1 VLKDYGQTDR
11 DISYICLDIRERDF
25 YALIEEAEKAID
37 GKIYL
42 VDNNNKIISCEN
54 IDFIGKDISTLNG
67 FNLASYNAHENSD
80 MKINGDKS
88 LVIRRQLPDFNW
100 NIIAIVSVQNF
111 DNKTRIIYISL
122 LQVSVIAFLLS
133 FVLAAFLSSNITGRI
148 TKLTD
153 FIRNVDIEKQ
163 YNYLEVNE
171 SYKDEVNE
179 LIKAFNNMM
188 HENNI
193 LVNEVYKRNL
203 EKKSLEIKVLQAEIN
218 PHFLYN
224 ALDKANW
231 MAFTYNAKDIM
242 KFLKLLSNFYRRSL
256 SGGRSIVSI
265 NDEIEHVRSYVD
277 IQKIKTDDQFEV
289 IYNIPPEILN
299 YSIPKITL
307 QPIVEN
313 AIIHGIQEADDRKGL
328 IMIEGS
334 INNSIIKLSV
344 KDNGIGMNNDKL
356 KEILINIQKESD
368 SSESYGLKNVN
379 QRIKHYF
386 GDKYGI
392 NISSEYGRGTVVEII
407 FPALIIN
414 EEN

>member
-1 VLKDYGQTDR
+1 
-11 DISYICLDIRERDF
+11 
-25 YALIEEAEKAID
+25 
-37 GKIYL
+37 
-42 VDNNNKIISCEN
+42 
-54 IDFIGKDISTLNG
+54 
-67 FNLASYNAHENSD
+67 
-80 MKINGDKS
+80 M
-88 LVIRRQLPDFNW
+88 
-100 NIIAIVSVQNF
+100 
-111 DNKTRIIYISL
+111 
-122 LQVSVIAFLLS
+122 
-133 FVLAAFLSSNITGRI
+133 
-148 TKLTD
+148 
-153 FIRNVDIEKQ
+153 
-163 YNYLEVNE
+163 
-171 SYKDEVNE
+171 
-179 LIKAFNNMM
+179 
-188 HENNI
+188 
-193 LVNEVYKRNL
+193 
-203 EKKSLEIKVLQAEIN
+203 
-218 PHFLYN
+218 
-224 ALDKANW
+224 
-231 MAFTYNAKDIM
+231 
-242 KFLKLLSNFYRRSL
+242 
-256 SGGRSIVSI
+256 
-265 NDEIEHVRSYVD
+265 
-277 IQKIKTDDQFEV
+277 
-289 IYNIPPEILN
+289 N